1 LSRVFKYAKI
11 MVMPQTKSAKKS
23 LRNSRRKQTRN
34 LPLKIGL
41 HKVLTEARKKN
52 SKEKIKKAQ
61 SFIDKMAAKGII
73 HKGKAARLK
82 SRLIKKA
89 QS

>member
-1 LSRVFKYAKI
+1 

-52 SKEKIKKAQ
+52 SKEKIKKA
-61 SFIDKMAAKGII
+61 
-73 HKGKAARLK
+73 
-82 SRLIKKA
+82 KKKK
-89 QS
+89 